1 MISSAKQYDYY
12 SHLYLLGLIMTSPY
26 NYTLLAAGIC
36 AALASFS
43 TTAAENSD
51 TIVVSASGYSQQL
64 RDAPASVTVI
74 SAEQLQ
80 NKPVRDLADAVKD
93 VEGVSIVGAA
103 NKQDINIR
111 GLPGEYT
118 LILVDGRRQNSRE
131 SRPNGSGG
139 YEAGFM
145 PPVEA
150 IERIEVI
157 RGPMSSL
164 YGSDAMGGVI
174 NIITKKVTNEWHG
187 SVSTG
192 AIIQENSDS
201 GNSTDGNFYLSGP
214 LIQDKLGL
222 QLYGGG
228 DYRKEDKIIGGQ
240 NKKDDKSLTAKLT
253 FTPTEN
259 QTFLLEAGRT
269 TQEKDQTPGKSVDTY
284 ANRAGTQVHP
294 KTETHN
300 NRNHAALTYK
310 GEWDSF
316 NTELS
321 VYQEET
327 KRITKSQKLNTKT
340 GQWEGGYEARTPEIT
355 NTVVDGKVVAFLPD
369 NIMTVGGQY
378 QYAKL
383 KDSSLVSQG
392 VFENNKM
399 TVDQS
404 ALFLEDEFTATDDL
418 ILTGGLR
425 LDHHETYGNHW
436 NPRGYAVYS
445 LTDEITIK
453 GGVSSAFRAPTLRE
467 VSKGYGTS
475 TQGGKGVIYGNPD
488 LKPEKSVSEE
498 ISIAYNHPSGFD
510 ASLTFFNTEF
520 KNKLTSYTT
529 GVTDANSGLVIYKY
543 DNVGKANIKGIEV
556 ATGIPLAQDWKL
568 SLNYTYTDSERKSD
582 DEKLSNG
589 TSLKGYPL
597 DKTPKHLANAK
608 LDWDYNEDLTLYTR
622 AHYEGKQVW
631 AAQRNSYTGARYRS
645 GYTTLDVGGTYQ
657 LLKNTKL
664 NLAVLNIGNEKG
676 PKIDEAGGGNWDVE
690 DGRRYWANINV
701 SF

>member
-1 MISSAKQYDYY
+1 
-12 SHLYLLGLIMTSPY
+12 MTTQHH
-26 NYTLLAAGIC
+26 YTLVAAGIC

-43 TTAAENSD
+43 TTAAEDSD
-51 TIVVSASGYSQQL
+51 KLIVTASGYSQQL
-64 RDAPASVTVI
+64 RDAPASITVI
-74 SAEQLQ
+74 TAEQLQ

-139 YEAGFM
+139 FEAGFM

-174 NIITKKVTNEWHG
+174 NIITKKTTNEWHG
-187 SVSTG
+187 SVTTG
-192 AIIQENSDS
+192 VIIQENSDS

-214 LIQDKLGL
+214 LVKDKLGL

-228 DYRKEDKIIGGQ
+228 DYRQEDKITDGHY
-240 NKKDDKSLTAKLT
+240 KKDNKSLTAKLS

-269 TQEKDQTPGKSVDTY
+269 LQEREETPGKSLAEY
-284 ANRAGTQVHP
+284 EMRGQSKQYNK
-294 KTETHN
+294 KTELYN

-321 VYQEET
+321 VYQEST
-327 KRITKSQKLNTKT
+327 KKKTKTEIKDAITKLT
-340 GQWEGGYEARTPEIT
+340 EYRYEDRVPEIT

-369 NIMTVGGQY
+369 NILTVGGQY
-378 QYAKL
+378 QYSKL
-383 KDSSLVSQG
+383 KDSSLVSKG
-392 VFENNKM
+392 KFENSSM
-399 TVDQS
+399 SVDQS
-404 ALFLEDEFTATDDL
+404 ALFVENEFTATDDL

-436 NPRGYAVYS
+436 NPRGYAVYY

-475 TQGGKGVIYGNPD
+475 TEGGNGIIYGNPD

-498 ISIAYNHPSGFD
+498 ISIAYNHESGFD
-510 ASLTFFNTEF
+510 ASLTLFNTDF
-520 KNKLTSYTT
+520 KNKLTSYNT
-529 GVTDANSGLVIYKY
+529 GNPDPLSNLNLYTY
-543 DNVGKANIKGIEV
+543 DNVGKANVKGVEV
-556 ATGIPLAQDWKL
+556 ATGIPIAKDWKL
-568 SLNYTYTDSERKSD
+568 SANYTYTDSERKSD
-582 DEKLSNG
+582 DEKLGNG
-589 TSLKGYPL
+589 ISLKGYPL
-597 DKTPKHLANAK
+597 DKTPKHMANAK
-608 LDWDYNEDLTLYTR
+608 LDWQFNEDLNLYTR
-622 AHYEGKQVW
+622 AQYTGEQVW
-631 AAQRNSYTGARYRS
+631 AAQRNGSKVPRYRS
-645 GYTTLDVGGTYQ
+645 GYTTMDVGATYQ

-664 NLAVLNIGNEKG
+664 NFAVLNIGNEKG
-676 PKIDEAGGGNWDVE
+676 PKIDKVDGNWDVE
-690 DGRRYWANINV
+690 DGRRYWANVNV

>member
-1 MISSAKQYDYY
+1 
-12 SHLYLLGLIMTSPY
+12 MTTQHH
-26 NYTLLAAGIC
+26 YTLVAAGIC

-43 TTAAENSD
+43 TTAAEDSD
-51 TIVVSASGYSQQL
+51 KLIVTASGYSQQL
-64 RDAPASVTVI
+64 RDAPASITVI
-74 SAEQLQ
+74 TAEQLQ

-93 VEGVSIVGAA
+93 VEGVSIVGSA

-139 YEAGFM
+139 FEAGFM

-174 NIITKKVTNEWHG
+174 NIITKKTTNEWHG
-187 SVSTG
+187 SVTTG

-214 LIQDKLGL
+214 LVKDKLGL

-228 DYRKEDKIIGGQ
+228 DYRQEDKITDGHY
-240 NKKDDKSLTAKLT
+240 KKDNKSLTAKLS

-269 TQEKDQTPGKSVDTY
+269 LQEREETPGKSLAEY
-284 ANRAGTQVHP
+284 EMRGQSKQYNK
-294 KTETHN
+294 KTELYN

-321 VYQEET
+321 VYQEST
-327 KRITKSQKLNTKT
+327 KKKTKTEIKDAITKLT
-340 GQWEGGYEARTPEIT
+340 EYRYEDRVPEIT

-369 NIMTVGGQY
+369 NILTVGGQY
-378 QYAKL
+378 QYSKL
-383 KDSSLVSQG
+383 KDSSLVSKG
-392 VFENNKM
+392 KFENSSM
-399 TVDQS
+399 SVDQS
-404 ALFLEDEFTATDDL
+404 ALFVENEFTATDDL

-436 NPRGYAVYS
+436 NPRGYAVYY

-475 TQGGKGVIYGNPD
+475 TEGGNGIIYGNPD

-498 ISIAYNHPSGFD
+498 ISIAYNHESGFD
-510 ASLTFFNTEF
+510 ASLTLFNTDF
-520 KNKLTSYTT
+520 KNKLTSYNT
-529 GVTDANSGLVIYKY
+529 GNPDPLSNLNLYTY
-543 DNVGKANIKGIEV
+543 DNVGKANVKGVEV
-556 ATGIPLAQDWKL
+556 ATGIPIAKDWKL
-568 SLNYTYTDSERKSD
+568 SANYTYTDSERKSD
-582 DEKLSNG
+582 DEKLGNG
-589 TSLKGYPL
+589 ISLKGYPL
-597 DKTPKHLANAK
+597 DKTPKHMANAK
-608 LDWDYNEDLTLYTR
+608 LDWQFNEDLNLYTR
-622 AHYEGKQVW
+622 AQYTGEQVW
-631 AAQRNSYTGARYRS
+631 AAQRNGSKVPRYRS
-645 GYTTLDVGGTYQ
+645 GYTTMDVGATYQ

-664 NLAVLNIGNEKG
+664 NFAVLNIGNEKG
-676 PKIDEAGGGNWDVE
+676 PKIDKVDGNWDVE
-690 DGRRYWANINV
+690 DGRRYWANVNV

>member
-1 MISSAKQYDYY
+1 MTKQ
-12 SHLYLLGLIMTSPY
+12 HH
-26 NYTLLAAGIC
+26 YTLVAAGIC

-43 TTAAENSD
+43 TTAAEDSD
-51 TIVVSASGYSQQL
+51 KLIVTASGYSQQL
-64 RDAPASVTVI
+64 RDAPASITVI
-74 SAEQLQ
+74 TAEQLQ

-93 VEGVSIVGAA
+93 VEGVSIVGSA

-139 YEAGFM
+139 FEAGFM

-187 SVSTG
+187 SVTTG
-192 AIIQENSDS
+192 TIIQENSDS

-214 LIQDKLGL
+214 LVKDKLGL

-228 DYRKEDKIIGGQ
+228 DYRQEDKITDGHY
-240 NKKDDKSLTAKLT
+240 KKDNKSLTAKLS

-269 TQEKDQTPGKSVDTY
+269 LQEREETPGKSLAEY
-284 ANRAGTQVHP
+284 EMRGQSKQYNK
-294 KTETHN
+294 KTELYN

-321 VYQEET
+321 VYQEST
-327 KRITKSQKLNTKT
+327 KKKTKTEIKDAITKLT
-340 GQWEGGYEARTPEIT
+340 EYRYEDRVPEIT

-369 NIMTVGGQY
+369 NILTVGGQY
-378 QYAKL
+378 QYSKL
-383 KDSSLVSQG
+383 KDSSLVSKG
-392 VFENNKM
+392 KFENSSM
-399 TVDQS
+399 SVDQS
-404 ALFLEDEFTATDDL
+404 ALFVENEFTATDDL

-436 NPRGYAVYS
+436 NPRGYAVYY

-475 TQGGKGVIYGNPD
+475 TEGGNGIIYGNPD

-498 ISIAYNHPSGFD
+498 ISIAYNHESGFD
-510 ASLTFFNTEF
+510 ASLTLFNTDF
-520 KNKLTSYTT
+520 KNKLTSYNT
-529 GVTDANSGLVIYKY
+529 GNPDPLSNLNLYTY
-543 DNVGKANIKGIEV
+543 DNVGKANVKGVEI
-556 ATGIPLAQDWKL
+556 ATGIPIAKDWKF
-568 SLNYTYTDSERKSD
+568 SANYTYTDSERKSD
-582 DEKLSNG
+582 DEKLGNG
-589 TSLKGYPL
+589 ISLKGYPL
-597 DKTPKHLANAK
+597 DKTPKHMANAK
-608 LDWDYNEDLTLYTR
+608 LDWQFNEDLNLYTR
-622 AHYEGKQVW
+622 AQYTGEQVW
-631 AAQRNSYTGARYRS
+631 AAQRNGSKVPRYRS
-645 GYTTLDVGGTYQ
+645 GYTTMDVGATYQ

-664 NLAVLNIGNEKG
+664 NFAVLNIGNEKG
-676 PKIDEAGGGNWDVE
+676 PKIDKVDGNWDVE

>member
-1 MISSAKQYDYY
+1 MSK
-12 SHLYLLGLIMTSPY
+12 PY
-26 NYTLLAAGIC
+26 HYTLLAAGVC
-36 AALASFS
+36 TALSSFGA
-43 TTAAENSD
+43 TAAENSD
-51 TIVVSASGYSQQL
+51 TMVVSASGYSQQL

-74 SAEQLQ
+74 TAEQLQ

-139 YEAGFM
+139 FEAGFM

-187 SVSTG
+187 SLSTG
-192 AIIQENSDS
+192 AIVQENSDS

-214 LIQDKLGL
+214 LMQDKLGL

-228 DYRKEDKIIGGQ
+228 DYRQEDKISDGHY
-240 NKKDDKSLTAKLT
+240 KKDNKSLTAK
-253 FTPTEN
+253 FTYTPWDN
-259 QTFLLEAGRT
+259 QTFLFEAGRT
-269 TQEKDQTPGKSVDTY
+269 TQEREENPGKSLAEY
-284 ANRAGTQVHP
+284 EMRGPSKQYNKKTQIY
-294 KTETHN
+294 N

-316 NTELS
+316 NTEFS
-321 VYQEET
+321 VYQEQT
-327 KRITKSQKLNTKT
+327 KRKTKT
-340 GQWEGGYEARTPEIT
+340 EIEIENTNPKLFDYRYEDRVPEIT
-355 NTVVDGKVVAFLPD
+355 NTIVDGKVVAFLPD
-369 NIMTVGGQY
+369 NILTVGGQY
-378 QYAKL
+378 QYSKL
-383 KDSSLVSQG
+383 KDSSLVSKEN
-392 VFENNKM
+392 FENYSM
-399 TVDQS
+399 SVEQS
-404 ALFLEDEFTATDDL
+404 ALFVENEFTATDDL

-436 NPRGYAVYS
+436 NPRGYAVYY

-467 VSKGYGTS
+467 ISKGYGTS
-475 TQGGKGVIYGNPD
+475 TEGGNGIIYGNPD

-498 ISIAYNHPSGFD
+498 ISIAYNHESGFD
-510 ASLTFFNTEF
+510 ASLTFFNTDF
-520 KNKLTSYTT
+520 KNKLTSYSLNKSDPADPNLTLYT
-529 GVTDANSGLVIYKY
+529 Y
-543 DNVGKANIKGIEV
+543 DNVGKANIKGVEV
-556 ATGIPLAQDWKL
+556 ATGIPIAQDWKL

-582 DEKLSNG
+582 DEKLNK
-589 TSLKGYPL
+589 TLSLKGYPL

-608 LDWDYNEDLTLYTR
+608 LDWQFNEDLNLYTR

-631 AAQRNSYTGARYRS
+631 AAQRNGAKVPRYRS
-645 GYTTLDVGGTYQ
+645 GYTTMDVGATYQ

-664 NLAVLNIGNEKG
+664 NLAILNIGNEKG
-676 PKIDEAGGGNWDVE
+676 SEINKTDGNWDIE
-690 DGRRYWANINV
+690 DGRRYWANVN
-701 SF
+701 FTF

>member
-1 MISSAKQYDYY
+1 
-12 SHLYLLGLIMTSPY
+12 MTTQHH
-26 NYTLLAAGIC
+26 YTLVAAGIC

-43 TTAAENSD
+43 TTAAEDSD
-51 TIVVSASGYSQQL
+51 KLIVTASGYSQQL
-64 RDAPASVTVI
+64 RDAPASITVI
-74 SAEQLQ
+74 TAEQLQ

-139 YEAGFM
+139 FEAGFM

-187 SVSTG
+187 SVTTG

-214 LIQDKLGL
+214 LVKDKLGL

-228 DYRKEDKIIGGQ
+228 DYRQEDKIADGHH
-240 NKKDDKSLTAKLT
+240 KKDNKSLTAKLT
-253 FTPTEN
+253 FTPMDN

-269 TQEKDQTPGKSVDTY
+269 TQEREEKPGNSLAPTSEFNGKPR
-284 ANRAGTQVHP
+284 ANKHS
-294 KTETHN
+294 EIHN
-300 NRNHAALTYK
+300 DRNHFALTYK
-310 GEWDSF
+310 GDWDSF

-321 VYQEET
+321 VYQE
-327 KRITKSQKLNTKT
+327 NTKKRT
-340 GQWEGGYEARTPEIT
+340 KTDITDPATKITEYRYEDRVPEIT
-355 NTVVDGKVVAFLPD
+355 NTVVDGKIVAFLPD
-369 NIMTVGGQY
+369 NILTLGGQF
-378 QYAKL
+378 QHAKL
-383 KDSSLVSQG
+383 KDTSSTGASTT
-392 VFENNKM
+392 ENAKL
-399 TVDQS
+399 TAEQH
-404 ALFLEDEFTATDDL
+404 AFFLENEFTATENL

-425 LDHHETYGNHW
+425 LDHHEFYGDHW
-436 NPRGYAVYS
+436 NPRGYAVYY

-467 VSKGYGTS
+467 ISPNYGTS
-475 TQGGKGVIYGNPD
+475 TEKGLGIIHGNPD

-498 ISIAYNHPSGFD
+498 ISIAYNHESGFD
-510 ASLTFFNTEF
+510 ASLTFFNTDF
-520 KNKLTSYTT
+520 KNKLTSYYT
-529 GVTDANSGLVIYKY
+529 GGNDPLTGLKLYTY
-543 DNVGKANIKGIEV
+543 DNVGKANIKGVEV
-556 ATGIPLAQDWKL
+556 ATGIPIAADWKL

-582 DEKLSNG
+582 DEKLTSG
-589 TSLKGYPL
+589 QSLKGYAL

-608 LDWDYNEDLTLYTR
+608 LDWNYNEDLTLYTR

-631 AAQRNSYTGARYRS
+631 AAQRNGASVPRYRS
-645 GYTTLDVGGTYQ
+645 GYTTMDVGATYQ

-664 NLAVLNIGNEKG
+664 NFAVLNIGNEKG
-676 PKIDEAGGGNWDVE
+676 DKIDAKGGGNWDVE
-690 DGRRYWANINV
+690 DGRRYWANVNV

>member
-1 MISSAKQYDYY
+1 
-12 SHLYLLGLIMTSPY
+12 MTTQHH
-26 NYTLLAAGIC
+26 YTLVAAGIC

-43 TTAAENSD
+43 TTAAEDSD
-51 TIVVSASGYSQQL
+51 KLIVTASGYSQQL
-64 RDAPASVTVI
+64 RDAPASITVI

-139 YEAGFM
+139 FEAGFM

-187 SVSTG
+187 SVTTG

-214 LIQDKLGL
+214 LIKDKLGL

-228 DYRKEDKIIGGQ
+228 DYRQEDKIADGHH
-240 NKKDDKSLTAKLT
+240 KKDNKSLTAKLT
-253 FTPTEN
+253 FTPLEN
-259 QTFLLEAGRT
+259 QTFLFEAGRT
-269 TQEKDQTPGKSVDTY
+269 TQEREEKPGNSLAPTSEFNGKPR
-284 ANRAGTQVHP
+284 ANKHS
-294 KTETHN
+294 EIHN
-300 NRNHAALTYK
+300 DRNHFALTYK
-310 GEWDSF
+310 GDWDSF

-321 VYQEET
+321 VYQE
-327 KRITKSQKLNTKT
+327 NTKKRT
-340 GQWEGGYEARTPEIT
+340 KTDITDPATKITEYRYEARVPEIT
-355 NTVVDGKVVAFLPD
+355 NTVVDGKIVAFLPD
-369 NIMTVGGQY
+369 NILTVGGQF
-378 QYAKL
+378 QHAKL
-383 KDSSLVSQG
+383 KDTSSTGASTT
-392 VFENNKM
+392 ENAKL
-399 TVDQS
+399 TAEQH
-404 ALFLEDEFTATDDL
+404 AFFLENEFTATENL
-418 ILTGGLR
+418 ILTGGIR
-425 LDHHETYGNHW
+425 LDHHEFYGDHW
-436 NPRGYAVYS
+436 NPRGYAVYY

-467 VSKGYGTS
+467 ISPNYGTS
-475 TQGGKGVIYGNPD
+475 TEKGLGIIHGNPD

-498 ISIAYNHPSGFD
+498 ISIAYNHESGFD
-510 ASLTFFNTEF
+510 ASLTLFNTDF
-520 KNKLTSYTT
+520 KNKLTSYYT
-529 GVTDANSGLVIYKY
+529 GGDDPLTGLKLYTY
-543 DNVGKANIKGIEV
+543 DNVGKANIKGVEV
-556 ATGIPLAQDWKL
+556 ATGIPIAEDWKL

-582 DEKLSNG
+582 DEKLTSG
-589 TSLKGYPL
+589 QSLKGYAL

-608 LDWDYNEDLTLYTR
+608 LDWNYNEDLTLYTR

-631 AAQRNSYTGARYRS
+631 AAQRNGASVPRYRS
-645 GYTTLDVGGTYQ
+645 GYTTMDVGATYQ

-664 NLAVLNIGNEKG
+664 NFAVLNIGNEKG
-676 PKIDEAGGGNWDVE
+676 DKIDAKGGGNWDVE
-690 DGRRYWANINV
+690 DGRRYWANVNV

>member
-1 MISSAKQYDYY
+1 
-12 SHLYLLGLIMTSPY
+12 MTTQHH
-26 NYTLLAAGIC
+26 YTLVAAGIC

-43 TTAAENSD
+43 TTAAEDSD
-51 TIVVSASGYSQQL
+51 KLIVTASGYSQQL
-64 RDAPASVTVI
+64 RDAPASITVI
-74 SAEQLQ
+74 TAEQLQ

-93 VEGVSIVGAA
+93 VEGVSIVGSA

-139 YEAGFM
+139 FEAGFM

-174 NIITKKVTNEWHG
+174 NIITKKTTNEWHG
-187 SVSTG
+187 SVTTG

-214 LIQDKLGL
+214 LVKDKLGL

-228 DYRKEDKIIGGQ
+228 DYRQEDKIADGHH
-240 NKKDDKSLTAKLT
+240 KKDNKSLTAKLT
-253 FTPTEN
+253 FTPMEN

-269 TQEKDQTPGKSVDTY
+269 TQEREEKPGNSLAPTSEFNGKPR
-284 ANRAGTQVHP
+284 ANKHS
-294 KTETHN
+294 EIHN
-300 NRNHAALTYK
+300 DRNHFALTYK
-310 GEWDSF
+310 GDWDSF

-321 VYQEET
+321 VYQE
-327 KRITKSQKLNTKT
+327 NTKKRT
-340 GQWEGGYEARTPEIT
+340 KTDITDPATKITEYRYEDRVPEIT
-355 NTVVDGKVVAFLPD
+355 NTVVDGKIVAFLPD
-369 NIMTVGGQY
+369 NILTVGGQF
-378 QYAKL
+378 QHAKL
-383 KDSSLVSQG
+383 KDTSSTGASTT
-392 VFENNKM
+392 ENAKL
-399 TVDQS
+399 TAEQH
-404 ALFLEDEFTATDDL
+404 AFFLENEFTATENL

-425 LDHHETYGNHW
+425 LDHHEFYGDHW
-436 NPRGYAVYS
+436 NPRGYAVYY

-467 VSKGYGTS
+467 ISPNYGTS
-475 TQGGKGVIYGNPD
+475 TEKGLGIIHGNPD

-498 ISIAYNHPSGFD
+498 ISIAYNHESGFD
-510 ASLTFFNTEF
+510 ASLTFFNTDF
-520 KNKLTSYTT
+520 KNKLTSYYT
-529 GVTDANSGLVIYKY
+529 GGNDPLTGLKLYTY
-543 DNVGKANIKGIEV
+543 DNVGKANIKGVEV
-556 ATGIPLAQDWKL
+556 ATGIPIAEDWKL

-582 DEKLSNG
+582 DEKLTSG
-589 TSLKGYPL
+589 QSLKGYAL

-608 LDWDYNEDLTLYTR
+608 LDWNYNEDLTLYTR

-631 AAQRNSYTGARYRS
+631 AAQRNGASVPRYRN
-645 GYTTLDVGGTYQ
+645 GYTTMDVGATYQ

-664 NLAVLNIGNEKG
+664 NFAVLNIANEKG
-676 PKIDEAGGGNWDVE
+676 DKIDAKGGGNWDVE
-690 DGRRYWANINV
+690 DGRRYWANVNV

>member
-1 MISSAKQYDYY
+1 MSK
-12 SHLYLLGLIMTSPY
+12 PY
-26 NYTLLAAGIC
+26 HYTLLAAGVC
-36 AALASFS
+36 TALSSFGA
-43 TTAAENSD
+43 TAAENSD
-51 TIVVSASGYSQQL
+51 TMVVSASGYSQQL

-74 SAEQLQ
+74 TAEQLQ

-139 YEAGFM
+139 FEAGFM

-187 SVSTG
+187 SLSTG
-192 AIIQENSDS
+192 AIVQENSDS

-228 DYRKEDKIIGGQ
+228 DYRQEDKITEGH
-240 NKKDDKSLTAKLT
+240 NKKDNKSLTAKLT
-253 FTPTEN
+253 YTPWDN

-269 TQEKDQTPGKSVDTY
+269 TQERTSTPGKSLAEYEIRGTSKK
-284 ANRAGTQVHP
+284 ANT
-294 KTETHN
+294 KTELHN
-300 NRNHAALTYK
+300 DRNHLALTYK
-310 GEWDSF
+310 GDWDSF

-321 VYQEET
+321 IYQEQTKRSTKSERQET
-327 KRITKSQKLNTKT
+327 KTSPLVYS
-340 GQWEGGYEARTPEIT
+340 YEPRVPEIT

-369 NIMTVGGQY
+369 NILSVGGQF
-378 QYAKL
+378 QHAKL
-383 KDSSLVSQG
+383 KDSSSTG
-392 VFENNKM
+392 KTTTENAKLSAE
-399 TVDQS
+399 QY
-404 ALFLEDEFTATDDL
+404 ALFVENEFTATDDL

-436 NPRGYAVYS
+436 NPRGYAVYY

-453 GGVSSAFRAPTLRE
+453 GGVSQAFRAPTLRE
-467 VSKGYGTS
+467 VSSGYGTS
-475 TQGGKGVIYGNPD
+475 TEGGNGIIYGNPD
-488 LKPEKSVSEE
+488 LKPEKSLSEE
-498 ISIAYNHPSGFD
+498 ISIAYNHESGFD
-510 ASLTFFNTEF
+510 ASLTFFNTDF
-520 KNKLTSYTT
+520 KNKLTSYYT
-529 GVTDANSGLVIYKY
+529 GDADPITNLNLYTY
-543 DNVGKANIKGIEV
+543 DNVGKANIKGVEV

-568 SLNYTYTDSERKSD
+568 NLNYTYTDSERKSD
-582 DEKLSNG
+582 DEKLSSG
-589 TSLKGYPL
+589 QSLKGYAL
-597 DKTPKHLANAK
+597 DKTPKHMANAK
-608 LDWDYNEDLTLYTR
+608 LDWNYSEDLTLYTR

-631 AAQRNSYTGARYRS
+631 ASQRNGYTAPRYRS
-645 GYTTLDVGGTYQ
+645 GYTTMDVGATYQ

-676 PKIDEAGGGNWDVE
+676 PKIDKNGGNWDVE
-690 DGRRYWANINV
+690 DGRRYWANVNV

>member
-1 MISSAKQYDYY
+1 
-12 SHLYLLGLIMTSPY
+12 MTTQHH
-26 NYTLLAAGIC
+26 YTLVAAGIC

-43 TTAAENSD
+43 TTAAEDSD
-51 TIVVSASGYSQQL
+51 KLIVTASGYSQQL
-64 RDAPASVTVI
+64 RDAPASITVI
-74 SAEQLQ
+74 TAEQLQ

-139 YEAGFM
+139 FEAGFM

-174 NIITKKVTNEWHG
+174 NIITKKTTNEWHG
-187 SVSTG
+187 SVTTG

-214 LIQDKLGL
+214 LVKDKLGL

-228 DYRKEDKIIGGQ
+228 DYRQEDKITDGHY
-240 NKKDDKSLTAKLT
+240 KKDNKSLTAKLS

-269 TQEKDQTPGKSVDTY
+269 LQEREETPGKSLAEY
-284 ANRAGTQVHP
+284 EMRGQSKQYNK
-294 KTETHN
+294 KTELYN

-321 VYQEET
+321 VYQEST
-327 KRITKSQKLNTKT
+327 KKKTKTEIKDAITKLT
-340 GQWEGGYEARTPEIT
+340 EYRYEDRVPEIT

-369 NIMTVGGQY
+369 NILTVGGQY
-378 QYAKL
+378 QYSKL
-383 KDSSLVSQG
+383 KDSSLVSKG
-392 VFENNKM
+392 KFENSSM
-399 TVDQS
+399 SVDQS
-404 ALFLEDEFTATDDL
+404 ALFVENEFTATDDL

-436 NPRGYAVYS
+436 NPRGYAVYY

-475 TQGGKGVIYGNPD
+475 TEGGNGIIYGNPD

-498 ISIAYNHPSGFD
+498 ISIAYNHESGFD
-510 ASLTFFNTEF
+510 ASLTLFNTDF
-520 KNKLTSYTT
+520 KNKLTSYNT
-529 GVTDANSGLVIYKY
+529 GNPDPLSNLNLYTY
-543 DNVGKANIKGIEV
+543 DNVGKANVKGVEV
-556 ATGIPLAQDWKL
+556 ATGIPIAKDWKL
-568 SLNYTYTDSERKSD
+568 SANYTYTDSERKSD
-582 DEKLSNG
+582 DEKLGNG
-589 TSLKGYPL
+589 ISLKGYPL
-597 DKTPKHLANAK
+597 DKTPKHMANAK
-608 LDWDYNEDLTLYTR
+608 LDWQFNEDLNLYTR
-622 AHYEGKQVW
+622 AQYTGEQVW
-631 AAQRNSYTGARYRS
+631 AAQRNGSKVPRYRS
-645 GYTTLDVGGTYQ
+645 GYTTMDVGATYQ

-664 NLAVLNIGNEKG
+664 NFAVLNIGNEKG
-676 PKIDEAGGGNWDVE
+676 PKIDKVDGNWDVE
-690 DGRRYWANINV
+690 DGRRYWANVNV

>member
-1 MISSAKQYDYY
+1 
-12 SHLYLLGLIMTSPY
+12 MTTQHH
-26 NYTLLAAGIC
+26 YTLVAAGIC

-43 TTAAENSD
+43 TTAAEDSD
-51 TIVVSASGYSQQL
+51 KLIVTASGYSQQL
-64 RDAPASVTVI
+64 RDAPASITVI
-74 SAEQLQ
+74 TAEQLQ

-139 YEAGFM
+139 FEAGFM

-187 SVSTG
+187 SVTTG

-214 LIQDKLGL
+214 LIKDKLGL

-228 DYRKEDKIIGGQ
+228 DYRQEDKIADGHH
-240 NKKDDKSLTAKLT
+240 KKDNKSLTAKLT
-253 FTPTEN
+253 FTPLEN
-259 QTFLLEAGRT
+259 QTFLFEAGRT
-269 TQEKDQTPGKSVDTY
+269 TQEREEKPGNSLAPTSEFNGKPR
-284 ANRAGTQVHP
+284 ANKHS
-294 KTETHN
+294 EIHN
-300 NRNHAALTYK
+300 DRNHFALTYK
-310 GEWDSF
+310 GDWDSF

-321 VYQEET
+321 VYQE
-327 KRITKSQKLNTKT
+327 NTKKRT
-340 GQWEGGYEARTPEIT
+340 KTDITDPATKITEYRYEARVPEIT
-355 NTVVDGKVVAFLPD
+355 NTVVDGKIVAFLPD
-369 NIMTVGGQY
+369 NILTVGGQF
-378 QYAKL
+378 QHAKL
-383 KDSSLVSQG
+383 KDTSSTGASTT
-392 VFENNKM
+392 ENAKL
-399 TVDQS
+399 TAEQH
-404 ALFLEDEFTATDDL
+404 AFFLENEFTATENL
-418 ILTGGLR
+418 ILTGGIR
-425 LDHHETYGNHW
+425 LDHHEFYGDHW
-436 NPRGYAVYS
+436 NPRGYAVYY

-467 VSKGYGTS
+467 ISPNYGTS
-475 TQGGKGVIYGNPD
+475 TEKGLGIIHGNPD

-498 ISIAYNHPSGFD
+498 ISIAYNHESGFD
-510 ASLTFFNTEF
+510 ASLTLFNTDF
-520 KNKLTSYTT
+520 KNKLTSYYT
-529 GVTDANSGLVIYKY
+529 GGDDPLTGLKLYTY
-543 DNVGKANIKGIEV
+543 DNVGKANIKGVEV
-556 ATGIPLAQDWKL
+556 ATGIPIAEDWKL

-582 DEKLSNG
+582 DEKLTSG
-589 TSLKGYPL
+589 QSLKGYAL

-608 LDWDYNEDLTLYTR
+608 LDWNYNEDLTLYTR

-631 AAQRNSYTGARYRS
+631 AAQRNGASVPRYRS
-645 GYTTLDVGGTYQ
+645 GYTTMDVGATYQ

-664 NLAVLNIGNEKG
+664 NFAVLNIGNEKG
-676 PKIDEAGGGNWDVE
+676 DKIDAKGGGNWDVE
-690 DGRRYWANINV
+690 DGRRYWANVNV

>member
-1 MISSAKQYDYY
+1 
-12 SHLYLLGLIMTSPY
+12 MTSQFH
-26 NYTLLAAGIC
+26 YTLLAAGVC
-36 AALASFS
+36 TALTAFS

-51 TIVVSASGYSQQL
+51 TMVVSASGYSQQL

-74 SAEQLQ
+74 TAEQLQ

-93 VEGVSIVGAA
+93 VEGVSVVGSA

-139 YEAGFM
+139 FEAGFM

-192 AIIQENSDS
+192 GILQENSDS

-228 DYRKEDKIIGGQ
+228 DYRQEDKIIGGH
-240 NKKDDKSLTAKLT
+240 DKRDNRSLTTKLT
-253 FTPTEN
+253 FTPSEN
-259 QTFLLEAGRT
+259 QTFLFEAGRT
-269 TQEKDQTPGKSVDTY
+269 TQERLMTPEKSIGEY
-284 ANRAGTQVHP
+284 ANRSGKQKNS

-300 NRNHAALTYK
+300 DRNHIALTYK
-310 GEWDSF
+310 GEWDIV

-327 KRITKSQKLNTKT
+327 KRKTKSQNRNKTT
-340 GQWEGGYEARTPEIT
+340 GQWEGGYDARVPEIS
-355 NTVVDGKVVAFLPD
+355 NTVVDGKAVAFLPD
-369 NIMTVGGQY
+369 NILTVGGQF
-378 QYAKL
+378 QHARL
-383 KDSSLVSQG
+383 KDTSATDKG
-392 VFENNKM
+392 TPENVKLS
-399 TVDQS
+399 VDQS
-404 ALFLEDEFTATDDL
+404 ALFVEDEFTATDNL

-436 NPRGYAVYS
+436 NPRGYAVYT

-453 GGVSSAFRAPTLRE
+453 GGISQAFRAPTLRE
-467 VSKGYGTS
+467 ISKGYGTS
-475 TQGGKGVIYGNPD
+475 TQGGKGIIYGNPD
-488 LKPEKSVSEE
+488 LKPEKSLSEE
-498 ISIAYNHPSGFD
+498 ISIAYNHESGFN
-510 ASLTFFNTEF
+510 ASLTFFNTDF
-520 KNKLTSYTT
+520 KNKLTSYDT
-529 GVTDANSGLVIYKY
+529 GKPDPANSDLALYTY
-543 DNVGKANIKGIEV
+543 DNVGKANIKGVEV
-556 ATGIPLAQDWKL
+556 ATGIPIAKDWNL
-568 SLNYTYTDSERKSD
+568 SMNYTYTDSERQSD
-582 DEKLSNG
+582 DETLKNKE
-589 TSLKGYPL
+589 SLKGYPL
-597 DKTPKHLANAK
+597 DKTPKHMAHAK
-608 LDWDYNEDLTLYTR
+608 LDWHYNEDLNLYTR
-622 AHYEGKQVW
+622 VQYEGKQIW
-631 AAQRNSYTGARYRS
+631 AAQRNSHDSARYRDA
-645 GYTTLDVGGTYQ
+645 YTTMDVGATYQ

-676 PKIDEAGGGNWDVE
+676 PKIDEEGGNWDVE
-690 DGRRYWANINV
+690 DGRRYWANVNV

>member
-1 MISSAKQYDYY
+1 
-12 SHLYLLGLIMTSPY
+12 MTSQFH
-26 NYTLLAAGIC
+26 YTLLAAGVC
-36 AALASFS
+36 TALTAFS

-51 TIVVSASGYSQQL
+51 TMVVSASGYSQQL

-74 SAEQLQ
+74 TAEQLQ

-93 VEGVSIVGAA
+93 VEGVSVVGSA

-139 YEAGFM
+139 FEAGFM

-192 AIIQENSDS
+192 GILQENSDS

-228 DYRKEDKIIGGQ
+228 DYRQEDKIIDGH
-240 NKKDDKSLTAKLT
+240 NKKDNKSLTAK
-253 FTPTEN
+253 FTYTPWDN

-269 TQEKDQTPGKSVDTY
+269 TQERDSTPGKSLSPTSDFNGKPRKNT
-284 ANRAGTQVHP
+284 
-294 KTETHN
+294 KSEIHN
-300 NRNHAALTYK
+300 DRNHIALTYK
-310 GEWDSF
+310 GDWDII
-316 NTELS
+316 NTEIS
-321 VYQEET
+321 IYQEET
-327 KRITKSQKLNTKT
+327 KRNTKSEKEIGKT
-340 GQWEGGYEARTPEIT
+340 GVYNFAYETRVPEIT

-369 NIMTVGGQY
+369 NILTVGGQF
-378 QYAKL
+378 QHAKL
-383 KDSSLVSQG
+383 KDTSATGAKST
-392 VFENNKM
+392 ENVKL
-399 TVDQS
+399 TADQH
-404 ALFLEDEFTATDDL
+404 AFFLEDEFTATENL

-425 LDHHETYGNHW
+425 LDHHEFYGNHW
-436 NPRGYAVYS
+436 NPRGYAVYY

-453 GGVSSAFRAPTLRE
+453 GGISSAFRAPTLRE
-467 VSKGYGTS
+467 VSSNYGTS
-475 TQGGKGVIYGNPD
+475 TEKGAGIIYGNSD

-498 ISIAYNHPSGFD
+498 ISIAYNHESGFD
-510 ASLTFFNTEF
+510 ASLTFFNTDF
-520 KNKLTSYTT
+520 KNKLTSYYT
-529 GVTDANSGLVIYKY
+529 GKPDPITGLNLYTY
-543 DNVGKANIKGIEV
+543 DNVGKANIKGVEV
-556 ATGIPLAQDWKL
+556 ATGIPIAQDWKL

-582 DEKLSNG
+582 DEKLGNG
-589 TSLKGYPL
+589 MSLKGYAL
-597 DKTPKHLANAK
+597 DKTPKHMANAK
-608 LDWDYNEDLTLYTR
+608 LDWQFNEDLNLYTR
-622 AHYEGKQVW
+622 AQYTGEQVW
-631 AAQRNSYTGARYRS
+631 AAQRNGAKVPRYRS
-645 GYTTLDVGGTYQ
+645 GYTTMDVGTTYQ
-657 LLKNTKL
+657 LFKNTKL
-664 NLAVLNIGNEKG
+664 NFAVLNIANEKG
-676 PKIDEAGGGNWDVE
+676 PKIDAEGGGNWDVE
-690 DGRRYWANINV
+690 DGRRYWANVNV

>member
-1 MISSAKQYDYY
+1 
-12 SHLYLLGLIMTSPY
+12 MTSQFH
-26 NYTLLAAGIC
+26 YTLLAAGVC
-36 AALASFS
+36 TALTAFS

-51 TIVVSASGYSQQL
+51 TMVVSASGYSQQL

-74 SAEQLQ
+74 TAEQLQ

-93 VEGVSIVGAA
+93 VEGVSVVGSA

-139 YEAGFM
+139 FEAGFM

-192 AIIQENSDS
+192 GILQENSDS

-228 DYRKEDKIIGGQ
+228 DYRQEDKIIDGH
-240 NKKDDKSLTAKLT
+240 NKKDNKSLTAK
-253 FTPTEN
+253 FTYTPWDN

-269 TQEKDQTPGKSVDTY
+269 TQERDSTPGKSLSPTSDFNGKPRKNT
-284 ANRAGTQVHP
+284 
-294 KTETHN
+294 KSEIHN
-300 NRNHAALTYK
+300 DRNHIALTYK
-310 GEWDSF
+310 GDWDIV
-316 NTELS
+316 NTEIS
-321 VYQEET
+321 IYQEET
-327 KRITKSQKLNTKT
+327 KRNTKSEKEIGKT
-340 GQWEGGYEARTPEIT
+340 GVYNFAYETRVPEIT

-369 NIMTVGGQY
+369 NILTVGGQF
-378 QYAKL
+378 QHAKL
-383 KDSSLVSQG
+383 KDTSATGAKST
-392 VFENNKM
+392 ENVKL
-399 TVDQS
+399 TADQH
-404 ALFLEDEFTATDDL
+404 AFFLEDEFTATENL

-425 LDHHETYGNHW
+425 LDHHEFYGNHW
-436 NPRGYAVYS
+436 NPRGYAVYY

-453 GGVSSAFRAPTLRE
+453 GGISSAFRAPTLRE
-467 VSKGYGTS
+467 VSSNYGTS
-475 TQGGKGVIYGNPD
+475 TEKGAGIIYGNSD

-498 ISIAYNHPSGFD
+498 ISIAYNHESGFD
-510 ASLTFFNTEF
+510 ASLTFFNTDF
-520 KNKLTSYTT
+520 KNKLTSYYT
-529 GVTDANSGLVIYKY
+529 GKPDPITGLNLYTY
-543 DNVGKANIKGIEV
+543 DNVGKANIKGVEV
-556 ATGIPLAQDWKL
+556 ATGIPIAQDWKL

-582 DEKLSNG
+582 DEKLGNG
-589 TSLKGYPL
+589 MSLKGYAL
-597 DKTPKHLANAK
+597 DKTPKHMANAK
-608 LDWDYNEDLTLYTR
+608 LDWQFNEDLNLYTR
-622 AHYEGKQVW
+622 AQYTGEQVW
-631 AAQRNSYTGARYRS
+631 AAQRNGAKVPRYRS
-645 GYTTLDVGGTYQ
+645 GYTTMDVGTTYQ
-657 LLKNTKL
+657 LFKNTKL
-664 NLAVLNIGNEKG
+664 NFAVLNIANEKG
-676 PKIDEAGGGNWDVE
+676 PKIDAEGGGNWDVE
-690 DGRRYWANINV
+690 DGRRYWANVNV

>member
-1 MISSAKQYDYY
+1 
-12 SHLYLLGLIMTSPY
+12 MTTQHH
-26 NYTLLAAGIC
+26 YTLVAAGIC
-36 AALASFS
+36 AALTSFS
-43 TTAAENSD
+43 TTAAEDSD
-51 TIVVSASGYSQQL
+51 KLIVTASGYSQQL
-64 RDAPASVTVI
+64 RDAPASITVI
-74 SAEQLQ
+74 TAEQLQ

-93 VEGVSIVGAA
+93 VEGVSIVGSA

-139 YEAGFM
+139 FEAGFM

-174 NIITKKVTNEWHG
+174 NIITKKTTNEWHG
-187 SVSTG
+187 SVTTG

-214 LIQDKLGL
+214 LVKDKLGL

-228 DYRKEDKIIGGQ
+228 DYRQEDKIADGHH
-240 NKKDDKSLTAKLT
+240 KKDNKSLTAKLT
-253 FTPTEN
+253 FTPMEN

-269 TQEKDQTPGKSVDTY
+269 TQEREEKPGNSLAPTSEFNGKPR
-284 ANRAGTQVHP
+284 ANKHS
-294 KTETHN
+294 EIHN
-300 NRNHAALTYK
+300 DRNHFALTYK
-310 GEWDSF
+310 GDWDSF

-321 VYQEET
+321 VYQE
-327 KRITKSQKLNTKT
+327 NTKKRT
-340 GQWEGGYEARTPEIT
+340 KTDITDPATKITEYRYEDRVPEIT
-355 NTVVDGKVVAFLPD
+355 NTVVDGKIVAFLPD
-369 NIMTVGGQY
+369 NILTVGGQF
-378 QYAKL
+378 QHAKL
-383 KDSSLVSQG
+383 KDTSSTGASTT
-392 VFENNKM
+392 ENAKL
-399 TVDQS
+399 TAEQH
-404 ALFLEDEFTATDDL
+404 AFFLENEFTATENL

-425 LDHHETYGNHW
+425 LDHHEFYGDHW
-436 NPRGYAVYS
+436 NPRGYAVYY

-467 VSKGYGTS
+467 ISPNYGTS
-475 TQGGKGVIYGNPD
+475 TEKGLGIIHGNPD

-498 ISIAYNHPSGFD
+498 ISIAYNHESGFD
-510 ASLTFFNTEF
+510 ASLTFFNTDF
-520 KNKLTSYTT
+520 KNKLTSYYT
-529 GVTDANSGLVIYKY
+529 GGNDPLTGLKLYTY
-543 DNVGKANIKGIEV
+543 DNVGKANIKGVEV
-556 ATGIPLAQDWKL
+556 ATGIPIAEDWKL

-582 DEKLSNG
+582 DEKLTSG
-589 TSLKGYPL
+589 QSLKGYAL

-608 LDWDYNEDLTLYTR
+608 LDWNYNEDLTLYTR

-631 AAQRNSYTGARYRS
+631 AAQRNGASVPRYRN
-645 GYTTLDVGGTYQ
+645 GYTTMDVGATYQ

-664 NLAVLNIGNEKG
+664 NFAVLNIANEKG
-676 PKIDEAGGGNWDVE
+676 DKIDAKGGGNWDVE
-690 DGRRYWANINV
+690 DGRRYWANVNV

>member
-1 MISSAKQYDYY
+1 
-12 SHLYLLGLIMTSPY
+12 MTSQY
-26 NYTLLAAGIC
+26 HYTLIAAGVC
-36 AALASFS
+36 AALSSFS
-43 TTAAENSD
+43 ATAADSKTD
-51 TIVVSASGYSQQL
+51 TMVVSASGFSQQL

-74 SAEQLQ
+74 SADQLQ

-139 YEAGFM
+139 FEAGFM

-187 SVSTG
+187 SVTTG

-201 GNSTDGNFYLSGP
+201 GNSADGNFYLSGP

-228 DYRKEDKIIGGQ
+228 DYRQEDKIADGHH
-240 NKKDDKSLTAKLT
+240 KKDNKSLTAKLT
-253 FTPTEN
+253 FTPMEN

-269 TQEKDQTPGKSVDTY
+269 TQEREEKPGYSLAPTSEFNGKPR
-284 ANRAGTQVHP
+284 ANKHS
-294 KTETHN
+294 EIHN
-300 NRNHAALTYK
+300 DRNHFALTYK
-310 GEWDSF
+310 GDWDSF

-321 VYQEET
+321 VYQE
-327 KRITKSQKLNTKT
+327 NTKKRT
-340 GQWEGGYEARTPEIT
+340 KTDITDPATKITEYRYDARVPEIT

-369 NIMTVGGQY
+369 NILTVGGQF

-383 KDSSLVSQG
+383 KDTSATGSSTT
-392 VFENNKM
+392 ENAKM
-399 TVDQS
+399 TAEQH
-404 ALFLEDEFTATDDL
+404 AFFLENEFTATENL

-425 LDHHETYGNHW
+425 LDHHEFYGDHW
-436 NPRGYAVYS
+436 NPRGYAVYY

-467 VSKGYGTS
+467 ISPSYGTS
-475 TQGGKGVIYGNPD
+475 TEKGLGIIHGNPD

-498 ISIAYNHPSGFD
+498 ISIAYNHESGFD
-510 ASLTFFNTEF
+510 ASLTFFNTDF
-520 KNKLTSYTT
+520 KNKLTSYYT
-529 GVTDANSGLVIYKY
+529 GGTDPLTGLKLYTY
-543 DNVGKANIKGIEV
+543 DNVGKANIKGVEV
-556 ATGIPLAQDWKL
+556 ATGIPIIEDWKL

-582 DEKLSNG
+582 DEKLTSG
-589 TSLKGYPL
+589 QSLKGYPL

-608 LDWDYNEDLTLYTR
+608 LDWQFSEDLNLYTR
-622 AHYEGKQVW
+622 AQYVGKQVW
-631 AAQRNSYTGARYRS
+631 AAQRNGASVPRYRN
-645 GYTTLDVGGTYQ
+645 GYTTMDVGATYQ

-664 NLAVLNIGNEKG
+664 NFAVLNIGNEKG
-676 PKIDEAGGGNWDVE
+676 DKIDAQGGGNWDIE
-690 DGRRYWANINV
+690 DGRRYWANVNV

>member
-1 MISSAKQYDYY
+1 MTLQY
-12 SHLYLLGLIMTSPY
+12 H
-26 NYTLLAAGIC
+26 YTLIAAGVC
-36 AALASFS
+36 AALSSFS
-43 TTAAENSD
+43 ATAADNKTD
-51 TIVVSASGYSQQL
+51 TMVVSASGFSQQL

-74 SAEQLQ
+74 SADQLQ

-93 VEGVSIVGAA
+93 VEGVSIVGGA

-139 YEAGFM
+139 FEAGFM

-187 SVSTG
+187 SVTTG

-228 DYRKEDKIIGGQ
+228 NYRQEDKILEGHHQ
-240 NKKDDKSLTAKLT
+240 RDNRSLTAKLT
-253 FTPTEN
+253 FTPQEN
-259 QTFLLEAGRT
+259 QTFLLEAGRS
-269 TQEKDQTPGKSVDTY
+269 TQEKTSTPGKSGSEYEIRGGDKQY
-284 ANRAGTQVHP
+284 NS
-294 KTETHN
+294 KEEWHN
-300 NRNHAALTYK
+300 DRNHAALTYK

-321 VYQEET
+321 VYQEKT
-327 KRITKSQKLNTKT
+327 KRKIKSQDRNQTT
-340 GQWEGGYEARTPEIT
+340 GHWEGGYEDRIPEIT

-369 NIMTVGGQY
+369 NILTVGGQY
-378 QYAKL
+378 QYSKL
-383 KDSSLVSQG
+383 KDSSLVSKG
-392 VFENNKM
+392 VMEKTSM
-399 TVDQS
+399 SVDQS
-404 ALFLEDEFTATDDL
+404 ALFVENEFTATDDL

-436 NPRGYAVYS
+436 NPRGYAVYY

-467 VSKGYGTS
+467 ISKGYGTS
-475 TQGGKGVIYGNPD
+475 TQGGNGIIYGNPD

-498 ISIAYNHPSGFD
+498 ISIAYNHESGFN
-510 ASLTFFNTEF
+510 ASLTFFNTDF
-520 KNKLTSYTT
+520 KNKLTSYSLNQPDPNHPNLTLYT
-529 GVTDANSGLVIYKY
+529 Y
-543 DNVGKANIKGIEV
+543 DNVGKANIKGVEV
-556 ATGIPLAQDWKL
+556 ATGIPIAQDWNL
-568 SLNYTYTDSERKSD
+568 NLNYTYTDSERKSD
-582 DEKLSNG
+582 DEKLGNG
-589 TSLKGYPL
+589 ISLKGYPL
-597 DKTPKHLANAK
+597 DKTPKHIANAK
-608 LDWDYNEDLTLYTR
+608 LDWNFNEDLTLYTR

-631 AAQRNSYTGARYRS
+631 AAQRNGSKVPRYRS
-645 GYTTLDVGGTYQ
+645 GYTTMDVGATYQ
-657 LLKNTKL
+657 LFKNTKL
-664 NLAVLNIGNEKG
+664 NFAVLNIGNEKG
-676 PKIDEAGGGNWDVE
+676 PKIDKVDGNWDVE
-690 DGRRYWANINV
+690 DGRRYWANVNV

>member
-1 MISSAKQYDYY
+1 
-12 SHLYLLGLIMTSPY
+12 MTSQFH
-26 NYTLLAAGIC
+26 YTLLAAGVC
-36 AALASFS
+36 TALTAFS

-51 TIVVSASGYSQQL
+51 TMVVSASGYSQQL

-74 SAEQLQ
+74 TAEQLQ

-93 VEGVSIVGAA
+93 VEGVSVVGSA

-139 YEAGFM
+139 FEAGFM

-192 AIIQENSDS
+192 GILQENSDS

-228 DYRKEDKIIGGQ
+228 DYRQEDKIIGGH
-240 NKKDDKSLTAKLT
+240 DKRDNRSLTTKLT
-253 FTPTEN
+253 FTPSEN
-259 QTFLLEAGRT
+259 QTFLFEAGRT
-269 TQEKDQTPGKSVDTY
+269 TQERLMTPEKSIGEY
-284 ANRAGTQVHP
+284 ANRSGKQKNS

-300 NRNHAALTYK
+300 DRNHIALTYK
-310 GEWDSF
+310 GEWDIV

-327 KRITKSQKLNTKT
+327 KRKTKSQNRNKTT
-340 GQWEGGYEARTPEIT
+340 GQWEGGYDARVPEIS
-355 NTVVDGKVVAFLPD
+355 NTVVDGKAVAFLPD
-369 NIMTVGGQY
+369 NILTVGGQF
-378 QYAKL
+378 QHARL
-383 KDSSLVSQG
+383 KDTSATDKG
-392 VFENNKM
+392 TPENVKLS
-399 TVDQS
+399 VDQS
-404 ALFLEDEFTATDDL
+404 ALFVEDEFTATDNL

-436 NPRGYAVYS
+436 NPRGYAVYT

-453 GGVSSAFRAPTLRE
+453 GGISQAFRAPTLRE
-467 VSKGYGTS
+467 ISKGYGTS
-475 TQGGKGVIYGNPD
+475 TQGGKGIIYGNPD
-488 LKPEKSVSEE
+488 LKPEKSLSEE
-498 ISIAYNHPSGFD
+498 ISIAYNHESGFN
-510 ASLTFFNTEF
+510 ASLTFFNTDF
-520 KNKLTSYTT
+520 KNKLTSYDT
-529 GVTDANSGLVIYKY
+529 GKPDPANSDLALYTY
-543 DNVGKANIKGIEV
+543 DNVGKANIKGVEV
-556 ATGIPLAQDWKL
+556 ATGIPIAKDWNL
-568 SLNYTYTDSERKSD
+568 SMNYTYTDSERQSD
-582 DEKLSNG
+582 DETLKNKE
-589 TSLKGYPL
+589 SLKGYPL
-597 DKTPKHLANAK
+597 DKTPKHMAHAK
-608 LDWDYNEDLTLYTR
+608 LDWHYNEDLNLYTR
-622 AHYEGKQVW
+622 MQYEGKQIW
-631 AAQRNSYTGARYRS
+631 AAQRNSHDSARYRDA
-645 GYTTLDVGGTYQ
+645 YTTMDVGATYQ

-676 PKIDEAGGGNWDVE
+676 PKIDEEGGNWDVE
-690 DGRRYWANINV
+690 DGRRYWANVNV